1 MASDTHL
8 TLFLKFKFFFT
19 PQCDVKSLN
28 FQYEYLREIENALS
42 CQSGAQIHRL
52 VLRKKLSGVKVSC
65 NWPFNAIP
73 HPHFL
78 DLPPGLGCCCWCCM
92 KCRRMCGMLLHS
104 GGAIL
109 HILRILTQHHHLNPL
124 SDPIAPL
131 LPPPPLNHPH
141 TTPSRV
147 LSPYFIF
154 SNSILSKGTVSQ
166 ALFLHFFHESPQP
179 VLQANR

>member
-1 MASDTHL
+1 MTSFTRFTFYNTLQNMASDTHL

-131 LPPPPLNHPH
+131 LPPPPSTIHIPH
-141 TTPSRV
+141 RAESYLLT
-147 LSPYFIF
+147 LSSLIPY
-154 SNSILSKGTVSQ
+154 SVKG
-166 ALFLHFFHESPQP
+166 LCH
-179 VLQANR
+179 